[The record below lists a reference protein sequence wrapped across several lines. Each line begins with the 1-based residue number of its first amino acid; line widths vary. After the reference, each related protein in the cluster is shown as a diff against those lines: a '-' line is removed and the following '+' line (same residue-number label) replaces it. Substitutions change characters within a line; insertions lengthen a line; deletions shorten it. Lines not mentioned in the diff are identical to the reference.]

1 MPLILRGRYL
11 PERLLGQ
18 GGFGSAYYACDR
30 DTPALRPCVVKL
42 FQPSTQLSQQ
52 QLQIAQQLFAR
63 EAEVLER
70 LGNQH
75 PQIPDLYAYFPI
87 IVKSPSSGNDEEY
100 FYLVQEFIDGEDLE
114 QILERRGALPEGAVK
129 AILVSILKILE
140 FVHSNGAIHRD
151 IKPSNIMKTVDNQL
165 YLLDFGAVK
174 QVTGAASTTR
184 STGIYTTGYA
194 PPEQVTGGQVFPASD
209 LYSLAVTCVVLLTGK
224 ETADLFDSY
233 SNRWVWQQHVTL
245 QDKNLILVIDKLL
258 SASPQDR
265 YSSAQMVLDALMP
278 GTNAPPSLSKS
289 TVAKQTTAVS
299 PATAMPPTTAAPAS
313 APQRLTSSSPMHH
326 PAQKRLLRPWMLA
339 IALLIALFAGGGWW
353 IRQRKMPG
361 TSQLPRIASA
371 AKFTDI
377 EVPTGQFTYGGS
389 TTWAPIRGAVDPLIE
404 QAFPGLQLVYKD
416 PTNQAPGSSAGI
428 QMLINGE
435 LDFAQTSRPLTQ
447 TEKQQAQQNGITLQE
462 IPVAIEG
469 VAVVIHPELPLSNLS
484 QTELRDIY
492 TGRVNNWQQLGGP
505 DLPIM
510 AISRDDKGG
519 TVVFFSQAVL
529 NGETLAT
536 SVQRSSTT
544 TEAIRLTGNTPGAIY
559 FASAPEVV
567 GQCTV
572 KPISIDQQPSY
583 KLPYIDLQNCP
594 SQRNQPNLEGF
605 STGDYPLTRQIY
617 VVTTADTPIGQTYA
631 ELMLS
636 AEGQTALN
644 DAGFAQLQ

>member
-1 MPLILRGRYL
+1 M

-18 GGFGSAYYACDR
+18 GGFGAAYYACDR

-42 FQPSTQLSQQ
+42 FQPSAQLSQQ

-114 QILERRGALPEGAVK
+114 HILERHGSLPEGAVK
-129 AILVSILKILE
+129 AILVSILKVLE

-209 LYSLAVTCVVLLTGK
+209 LYSLAVTCVILLTGK
-224 ETADLFDSY
+224 ETTELFDSY
-233 SNRWVWQQHVTL
+233 SNRWLWQQHVTL

-265 YSSAQMVLDALMP
+265 YSSAQTALDALMP
-278 GTNAPPSLSKS
+278 GTDAPPSLSKS
-289 TVAKQTTAVS
+289 TVAKQATAVS
-299 PATAMPPTTAAPAS
+299 PATAMPPTTATPVANATS
-313 APQRLTSSSPMHH
+313 PQPITNSPKSPGQQIH
-326 PAQKRLLRPWMLA
+326 PAQQGPLRPWMLG

-353 IRQRKMPG
+353 IRQRGMLG
-361 TSQLPRIASA
+361 TSQLPAITSA
-371 AKFTDI
+371 GKFTDI

-389 TTWAPIRGAVDPLIE
+389 TTWAPIRGAIDPLIE
-404 QAFPGLQLVYKD
+404 QAFPGLQLVYKN
-416 PTNQAPGSSAGI
+416 PTNQAPGSSVGI

-469 VAVVIHPELPLSNLS
+469 VAVVTHPGLPLSNLS

-519 TVVFFSQAVL
+519 TVVFFSQTVL

-536 SVQRSSTT
+536 SVQRSTTT
-544 TEAIRLTGNTPGAIY
+544 TEAIRLTGDTPGAIY
-559 FASAPEVV
+559 FASAPEIV

-583 KLPYIDLQNCP
+583 QLPYIDLQNCP

-644 DAGFAQLQ
+644 DIGFAQLR